1 MDNSNIKENNSK
13 NYKNNLSKGESL
25 EYRIKRLLFH
35 MGYYAQNNVVL
46 KTSSERDAE
55 RITDI
60 DVYGIYIHK
69 DFRKKTV
76 CVDCKS
82 GGARPLERILWLR
95 GLKDLYNIDDIL
107 FVKSNVKKSI
117 KEFAR
122 KNGIQILEIQTI
134 DRLEKSFVPNVS
146 TWKGSFNY
154 AIDNGKLN
162 ELAKFNIPCNDEYKR
177 VKEFIS
183 YGYWALDNY
192 SRLKKTITALKVF
205 ANISLESLK
214 ENEDTLVRWAIYKL
228 IVLFALSVID
238 ICRELYYYSDTEIEE
253 IIRNKLVS
261 GNIPISK
268 RREIL
273 SGSYKLAFQ
282 IIKAE
287 NPNITLQQNKLEL
300 SYFEQPPSYFDALID
315 LVFRMINNP
324 MKYNEL
330 VRFMDYSLFEYDMN
344 SLPYNMSELSQIF
357 DDIDGKITAEK
368 LIIHFVCQETKI
380 NKNIFELF
388 R

>member
-273 SGSYKLAFQ
+273 SGGYKLAFQ